1 MKRVIYHISG
11 FDCPNCAAKVERYLN
26 KKEDIVEA
34 SLDFANDRLYIKYK
48 EEPYTLEQLK
58 SVIKEV
64 ESDPLRIELANKTK
78 AEHKIIDKK
87 FIFNLSRIIV
97 AIVLAVVAFI
107 VESVTGHHGEFNLAS
122 CILYVLSAA
131 IMLYDVVWKVIQNVI
146 HLRNPLD
153 MNLLLT
159 IAFKIIFCLILALS

>member
-64 ESDPLRIELANKTK
+64 ESDPLRIELANKT
-78 AEHKIIDKK
+78 
-87 FIFNLSRIIV
+87 
-97 AIVLAVVAFI
+97 
-107 VESVTGHHGEFNLAS
+107 
-122 CILYVLSAA
+122 
-131 IMLYDVVWKVIQNVI
+131 
-146 HLRNPLD
+146 
-153 MNLLLT
+153 
-159 IAFKIIFCLILALS
+159 